1 MTRSHHF
8 AISAH
13 ESSCPARRERPV
25 PHALLL
31 AIALTTCACSSD
43 SDKSTTRAS
52 ALETTGAVPS
62 PASTSEPPRPASA
75 PASGGS
81 TGTRVNEQPAPGSVP
96 LTGPVTTAPASAPE
110 VSAPEPGAPRAKS
123 CWTTNADGSLQLDP
137 QGKITLFDGS
147 NLDAWRRE
155 TGGPA
160 HWTLLPDQTMQVAS
174 VEPPTDLQTKD
185 SFESVCL
192 HLEYLTPSF
201 PPTVTGQ
208 NRGNSGIYFESAYE
222 AQVLDSIGQP
232 AGIDTCGAIYGV
244 HVPLAV
250 ACKPELVWNTYE
262 IEYRAA
268 QWQGDV
274 KTKDAVFVLSV
285 LNGTVVQR
293 DVTLGPNLTSTTAGN
308 PDAPGPQPLMLQD
321 HRNPVKFRNIWLT
334 VPPPRSP

>member
-1 MTRSHHF
+1 MTRSQRF
-8 AISAH
+8 ATFAQ
-13 ESSCPARRERPV
+13 ESSCPARRERGAPL
-25 PHALLL
+25 ALLVGL
-31 AIALTTCACSSD
+31 ALSICACSSD
-43 SDKSTTRAS
+43 SDKSTTRS
-52 ALETTGAVPS
+52 GLEATGAAPS
-62 PASTSEPPRPASA
+62 TVSTPEPGSPSAA
-75 PASGGS
+75 PATRSS
-81 TGTRVNEQPAPGSVP
+81 TGTRVNEQPAPDSVP
-96 LTGPVTTAPASAPE
+96 LTDPVTTAPASAAE
-110 VSAPEPGAPRAKS
+110 ASATDPGAPGAKS
-123 CWTTNADGSLQLDP
+123 CWTTNAAGSLQLDP
-137 QGKITLFDGS
+137 RGKVTLFDGS

-160 HWTLLPDQTMQVAS
+160 HWTLLPDQTMQVAP
-174 VEPPTDLQTKD
+174 VEPPTDLQTNA

-192 HLEYLTPSF
+192 HLEYLTPAF

-244 HVPLAV
+244 HIPLAV

-268 QWQGDV
+268 QWKGDV
-274 KTKDAVFVLSV
+274 KTKDAVFVLSI

-308 PDAPGPQPLMLQD
+308 PDRPGPQPLMLQD
-321 HRNPVKFRNIWLT
+321 HRNLVKFRNIWLT
-334 VPPPRSP
+334 VPAPLTP